1 MQSEKPE
8 TEYYL
13 LNQLQNGFNP
23 KWFITYHYK
32 HPSENVRAL
41 RETNKPYGYQD
52 RIGFKTYGD
61 MWYQVSS
68 YNNMERK
75 RNSFDSLVQ
84 DTKQVKNVILK
95 TLFGIKRPQHKWKY
109 KFPPIFFFHEKGKV
123 KLQYHTHLLL
133 PEVQPELNDVDSIQD
148 IFENSIRKSRKCFS
162 RWKSIHVRPIDD
174 PKKALSYVNKE
185 TSMQHNSFDYESSL
199 LIHPK
204 TKCVV

>member
-1 MQSEKPE
+1 MNTEKPE

-13 LNQLQNGFNP
+13 LNQLQNGFKP

-75 RNSFDSLVQ
+75 RNSFDSLVE

-109 KFPPIFFFHEKGKV
+109 EFPPIFFFHEKGRV

-133 PEVQPELNDVDSIQD
+133 PDVQPELNDVDSIQD
-148 IFENSIRKSRKCFS
+148 IFENTIRKSRKCFS

-199 LIHPK
+199 LIHPEN
-204 TKCVV
+204 KCVV